1 MIKTI
6 SSLGSIRIPRQF
18 LRKVKISMK
27 LSNHYA
33 KENIT
38 GYLFILPQILLFII
52 FLVYPIIEGIRLS
65 FYQITYQKKSFIG
78 LDNYITLFNDTV
90 FFKSIVNTIVFVV
103 FIVILTLVFAL
114 FVASAVFDKNA
125 KYVSFIRGSYYIPV
139 MVSMVVMSM
148 VWSFLLSPS
157 NGLISYF
164 AREMDFS
171 HVNLLGNKQTV
182 MPVIIFVTF
191 ATNVGQAIILY
202 IASMIGVPKDLFEAA
217 EVDGASRLQVIFQIL
232 IPLVKPATLYISII
246 NIIAVLKI
254 FVVIQL
260 LTGGG
265 PNNSSVTLM
274 YYLYN
279 NAFKY
284 NQLGVASA
292 VGVIMFVI
300 TLLLSLPQ
308 LRAMLK
314 QN

>member
-1 MIKTI
+1 M
-6 SSLGSIRIPRQF
+6 R
-18 LRKVKISMK
+18 LRNQSTKESM
-27 LSNHYA
+27 
-33 KENIT
+33 T
-38 GYLFILPQILLFII
+38 GYLFILPQMLIFLI

-65 FYQITYQKKSFIG
+65 LYQINYQTEKFVG
-78 LDNYITLFNDTV
+78 LSNYVSLFSDDV
-90 FFKSIVNTIVFVV
+90 FFKALFNTIVFVV
-103 FIVILTLVFAL
+103 CIVILTVGFAL

-148 VWSFLLSPS
+148 VWSFLLNPA

-164 AREMDFS
+164 SKEMGLGT
-171 HVNLLGNKQTV
+171 VNLLGKTQTV

-191 ATNVGQAIILY
+191 VTNVGQAIILY
-202 IASMIGVPKDLFEAA
+202 IAAMLGVSKDLFEAA
-217 EVDGASRLQVIFQIL
+217 EVDGASRWQVIFKIL
-232 IPLVKPATLYISII
+232 IPSVQSTTVYIVII

-284 NQLGVASA
+284 NQLGTASA
-292 VGVIMFVI
+292 VGVIMFLI
-300 TLLLSLPQ
+300 TLLLSMPQ
-308 LRAMLK
+308 LRSLIK
-314 QN
+314 DK

>member
-1 MIKTI
+1 MT
-6 SSLGSIRIPRQF
+6 
-18 LRKVKISMK
+18 LR
-27 LSNHYA
+27 NHST
-33 KENIT
+33 KESIT
-38 GYLFILPQILLFII
+38 GYLFILPQILIFLI

-65 FYQITYQKKSFIG
+65 LYQINYQDEKFVG
-78 LDNYITLFNDTV
+78 LSNYVALFNDPV
-90 FFKSIVNTIVFVV
+90 FFKALFNTVIFVV
-103 FIVILTLVFAL
+103 FIVIFTVGFAL

-148 VWSFLLSPS
+148 VWSFLLNPA

-164 AREMDFS
+164 SKEMGLGT
-171 HVNLLGNKQTV
+171 VNLLGKTQTV

-191 ATNVGQAIILY
+191 VTNVGQAIILY
-202 IASMIGVPKDLFEAA
+202 IAAMLGVSKDLFEAA
-217 EVDGASRLQVIFQIL
+217 EVDGASRWQVIMKIL
-232 IPLVKPATLYISII
+232 IPSVKSSTVYIVII

-284 NQLGVASA
+284 NQLGTASA
-292 VGVIMFVI
+292 VGVIMFLI
-300 TLLLSLPQ
+300 TLLLSMPQ
-308 LRAMLK
+308 LRSLIK
-314 QN
+314 DDK